1 MKNKSNFFKK
11 IDFLFPFLFLL
22 SFSQFGLSFFFF
34 FLSLTLPLIRFSLIS
49 HCPSKSIEE
58 LDEKKKKA
66 KKNWTYQSTTRGIRR
81 ARKKE
86 KIDGNRQVR
95 FHFRFELLVWYCWIV
110 GRMGL
115 LLGPG

>member
-1 MKNKSNFFKK
+1 MEKERRSELSV
-11 IDFLFPFLFLL
+11 FLDIIL
-22 SFSQFGLSFFFF
+22 S
-34 FLSLTLPLIRFSLIS
+34 SLIVRAN
-49 HCPSKSIEE
+49 PSTN
-58 LDEKKKKA
+58 LTEKKSKEKLD
-66 KKNWTYQSTTRGIRR
+66 NQSTTRGIRR